1 MNISF
6 LDGYTINPGDLD
18 WGDLSQLG
26 HLTVYDRTAPD
37 EVLAR
42 AGDADVV
49 IVNKTALQRAHF
61 ESLPRLKLVCVA
73 ATGYDR
79 IDLQAADV
87 HGVTVTN
94 CAGYSS
100 RAVAQLVASFVL
112 EVADSVGE
120 YAEADRQG
128 RWCQSPDFCYTL
140 RRRVELVGKKLAVV
154 GFGNI
159 GQAVTDVMR
168 PFGLQLHAVTS
179 KGQEALPADVRKLT
193 MEEAFADMDFVSLN
207 CPLTDAN
214 RGFVNAAL
222 LRHSNPRLVLI
233 NTARG
238 GIVSEQDV
246 ADALKEER
254 LGAYCAD
261 VLAEEPPRESCPLLS
276 APRCFITP
284 HIGWNT
290 PEARRR
296 IILILVDHIRNFLA
310 GRPTGVVNHPAG
322 A

>member
-18 WGDLSQLG
+18 WGELRRLG

-37 EVLAR
+37 EVLDR
-42 AGDADVV
+42 AADADVV
-49 IVNKTALQRAHF
+49 IVNKTALKREHF
-61 ESLPRLKLVCVA
+61 EKLPRLKLVCVA

-79 IDLQAADV
+79 IDLWAADA

-120 YAEADRQG
+120 YAEANRCG
-128 RWCQSPDFCYTL
+128 RWTKSPDFCYTL
-140 RRRVELVGKKLAVV
+140 HNRVELVGKKFAVV

-159 GQAVTDVMR
+159 GKAVTDVMR
-168 PFGLQLHAVTS
+168 PFGLQLHAVTG
-179 KGQEALPADVRKLT
+179 KGQDALPADVKKLS

-207 CPLTDAN
+207 CPLTEAN

-222 LRHSNPRLVLI
+222 LRHSNPRLVLV

-238 GIVSEQDV
+238 GLVCEQDV
-246 ADALKEER
+246 ADALKESR

-261 VLAEEPPRESCPLLS
+261 VLAEEPPRASCPLLS

-284 HIGWNT
+284 HVGWNT
-290 PEARRR
+290 PESRQR
-296 IILILVDHIRNFLA
+296 IISILVDNIRNYLA
-310 GRPTGVVNHPAG
+310 GRPTGVVNRSAD

>member
-18 WGDLSQLG
+18 WGDLGQLG

-42 AGDADVV
+42 AEDADVV

-61 ESLPRLKLVCVA
+61 EKLPRLKLVCVA

-79 IDLQAADV
+79 IDLQAADA

-222 LRHSNPRLVLI
+222 LRRSNPRLVLI

-238 GIVSEQDV
+238 GLVSEQDV

-254 LGAYCAD
+254 LGAYCTD
-261 VLAEEPPRESCPLLS
+261 VLTEEPPQESCPLLS

-290 PEARRR
+290 PEARQR
-296 IILILVDHIRNFLA
+296 IISILVDNIRNFLA
-310 GRPTGVVNHPAG
+310 GHPTGVVNHPAG

>member
-1 MNISF
+1 MNICF

-18 WGDLSQLG
+18 WGELDQLG
-26 HLTVYDRTAPD
+26 HLTVYDRTAPE

-49 IVNKTALQRAHF
+49 IVNKTALRKEHF
-61 ESLPRLKLVCVA
+61 DKLSRLKLVCVA

-79 IDLQAADV
+79 IDLKAADV

-128 RWCQSPDFCYTL
+128 RWTQSPDFCYTL
-140 RRRVELVGKKLAVV
+140 RSRVELVGKKLAVV

-159 GQAVTDVMR
+159 GRAVTDVMR

-179 KGQEALPADVRKLT
+179 KGQEAIPPDVKKLT

-214 RGFVNAAL
+214 RGFVDSAL
-222 LRHSNPRLVLI
+222 LRRSNPRLVLI

-238 GIVSEQDV
+238 GLVSEQDV
-246 ADALKEER
+246 ADALKAAR
-254 LGAYCAD
+254 LGAYCTD
-261 VLAEEPPRESCPLLS
+261 VLTEEPPRESCPLLS
-276 APRCFITP
+276 APRCLVTP

-290 PEARRR
+290 AEARQR
-296 IILILVDHIRNFLA
+296 IIAILVDHIRNFLA
-310 GRPTGVVNHPAG
+310 GHPTGVVNHPAG